1 MAIEAM
7 PWNAV
12 LLVAGTLL
20 AVGRLLDY
28 MYGWLW
34 SDRLS
39 KALAARASKH
49 LDRYFIELLHSDLRV
64 AAAQLDRVFG
74 DGRISKRYLL
84 GTTIILT
91 AYGVAGLIIESIS
104 HDIPIIASAFVSL
117 MLMAIFV
124 GFSNVVSLLA
134 TRMLLS
140 ASQPRIRRLTLVV
153 VVDLVVAYLL
163 MGLPWWLGSMYM
175 FPIQLLPAI
184 LMTTYYVFVWPIAI
198 YHGFVGHGDYSFQ
211 AWFNIFGV
219 VLMCLGAAL
228 PSLFHIRL
236 LCRDLLRW
244 GIIRWIDLGLAGLF
258 SQLSTSKQ
266 PVTVVCTGLAL
277 LLPLI
282 KVLSD
287 G

>member
-117 MLMAIFV
+117 MFDGNICRILQCGISISY
-124 GFSNVVSLLA
+124 SN
-134 TRMLLS
+134 
-140 ASQPRIRRLTLVV
+140 AS
-153 VVDLVVAYLL
+153 
-163 MGLPWWLGSMYM
+163 
-175 FPIQLLPAI
+175 
-184 LMTTYYVFVWPIAI
+184 
-198 YHGFVGHGDYSFQ
+198 
-211 AWFNIFGV
+211 
-219 VLMCLGAAL
+219 
-228 PSLFHIRL
+228 
-236 LCRDLLRW
+236 
-244 GIIRWIDLGLAGLF
+244 
-258 SQLSTSKQ
+258 
-266 PVTVVCTGLAL
+266 
-277 LLPLI
+277 
-282 KVLSD
+282 
-287 G
+287 